1 MKLQAEQ
8 DYQDNPLAVEETP
21 ENLDTLIERMAFLKK
36 VPLFS
41 ELGISELGLIAK
53 ITREE
58 NYPDETI
65 LIEEG
70 RSYQKLYI
78 IVRGFVEISAQLSDE
93 HYGSLGIVS
102 PPNCLGEDGIFNH
115 SPSPVCAQVVM
126 GEVKMITMEGE
137 DLQRL
142 IRLYPE
148 IGIGLLASISSRVQ
162 KLQRMLVKLE
172 K

>member
-1 MKLQAEQ
+1 MKNQGGPDDQENPTLAEEMPQ
-8 DYQDNPLAVEETP
+8 
-21 ENLDTLIERMAFLKK
+21 NLDTLIERMAFLKK

-41 ELGISELGLIAK
+41 ELGVSELGLIAK
-53 ITREE
+53 IASEE
-58 NYPDETI
+58 IYTDETI

-70 RSYQKLYI
+70 RIHQKLYI
-78 IVRGFVEISAQLSDE
+78 IIQGVVEISAQLSEE
-93 HYGSLGIVS
+93 HHGSLGIVS
-102 PPNCLGEDGIFNH
+102 PPNCLGEDGIFNS

-126 GEVKMITMEGE
+126 GDARMITMNGE

-162 KLQRMLVKLE
+162 KLQRMMIKLE